1 MLHHFVVTRR
11 LHSGPRAA
19 DEEQQSMIKQAARV
33 PSQPGRPVAKCDVF
47 GIYVTV
53 EWSQPENDG
62 GGDIIAYIIK
72 YGDEYTN
79 VDDYATM
86 KVDGNTTTFT
96 FTDQL
101 KQKTYYQFA
110 VAAVNTAGQGEFS
123 EFSHYIETSYGK

>member
-1 MLHHFVVTRR
+1 
-11 LHSGPRAA
+11 
-19 DEEQQSMIKQAARV
+19 
-33 PSQPGRPVAKCDVF
+33 
-47 GIYVTV
+47 VTV

-101 KQKTYYQFA
+101 KQETYYQFA